1 MKIVVFDLDE
11 TLGYFVEYGIFWDC
25 LNKYFLKE
33 NYELTQNDF
42 NEILDLFP
50 EFLRPNIINILNY
63 LKNKSPL
70 TQSDFDNILD
80 LYPEFLRPN
89 IINILNYL
97 KSKKQSF
104 CCHKMMIYT
113 NNQGPQKWA
122 QQIISYFES
131 KINYKLFDQII
142 AAFKVNGK
150 KIEIFRTSH
159 DKSYNDLIRCTQIP
173 LDAEICFLDDNY
185 FPEMTHKNVYY
196 INIKPYYHDL
206 RFETMIQRFLSSN
219 LGKKL
224 IMEKDDNNIKFMNL
238 MMREFKKYNF
248 FVKNKDENE
257 NEVDKI
263 LSKEILSHLQEFFN
277 KSLKTKSRYNR
288 TKKNN
293 GNKRNKTM
301 KIKN

>member
-25 LNKYFLKE
+25 LNNYLLKE

-42 NEILDLFP
+42 NETLDIFP
-50 EFLRPNIINILNY
+50 EFLRPNIISILNY
-63 LKNKSPL
+63 LKNK
-70 TQSDFDNILD
+70 
-80 LYPEFLRPN
+80 
-89 IINILNYL
+89 
-97 KSKKQSF
+97 KQSK
-104 CCHKMMIYT
+104 CCNKMMIYT

-150 KIEIFRTSH
+150 KIEIHRTSH

-185 FPEMTHKNVYY
+185 HPEMAHKNVYY
-196 INIKPYYHDL
+196 IIIKPYYHDL

-224 IMEKDDNNIKFMNL
+224 ITEKSDNNKFINS
-238 MMREFKKYNF
+238 MMREFKRYNF
-248 FVKNKDENE
+248 FVKSKDETE

-277 KSLKTKSRYNR
+277 KTSKNKSRSNR
-288 TKKNN
+288 IKKNN

-301 KIKN
+301 KFKN

>member
-25 LNKYFLKE
+25 LNKYLLKE
-33 NYELTQNDF
+33 NYELTQKDF

-63 LKNKSPL
+63 LKNK
-70 TQSDFDNILD
+70 
-80 LYPEFLRPN
+80 
-89 IINILNYL
+89 
-97 KSKKQSF
+97 KHSK

-113 NNQGPQKWA
+113 NNQGPKKWA
-122 QQIISYFES
+122 HQIISYFES

-142 AAFKVNGK
+142 AAFKINGE
-150 KIEIFRTSH
+150 KIEICRTSH
-159 DKSYNDLIRCTQIP
+159 DKSHSDLIKCTQIP

-185 FPEMTHKNVYY
+185 YPEMSHKNVYY
-196 INIKPYYHDL
+196 INIKPYLHDL

-224 IMEKDDNNIKFMNL
+224 IMEKDDNNIKFMNS

-263 LSKEILSHLQEFFN
+263 LSKEILTHLQEFFN
-277 KSLKTKSRYNR
+277 KSLKTKSRNNR

-301 KIKN
+301 KLKN

>member
-1 MKIVVFDLDE
+1 MNKIKLFKIIKNLKSYYIRRMKIVVFDLDE

-25 LNKYFLKE
+25 LNNYLLKE

-42 NEILDLFP
+42 NETLDLFP
-50 EFLRPNIINILNY
+50 EFLRPNIISILNY
-63 LKNKSPL
+63 LKNK
-70 TQSDFDNILD
+70 
-80 LYPEFLRPN
+80 
-89 IINILNYL
+89 
-97 KSKKQSF
+97 KQSK
-104 CCHKMMIYT
+104 CCNKMMIYT

-150 KIEIFRTSH
+150 KIEIHRTSH
-159 DKSYNDLIRCTQIP
+159 EKSYNDLIRCTQIP

-185 FPEMTHKNVYY
+185 FPEMAHKNVYY

-206 RFETMIQRFLSSN
+206 RFETMIQRLLISN

-224 IMEKDDNNIKFMNL
+224 ITEKGNNIDFMNT
-238 MMREFKKYNF
+238 MMREFKRYNF
-248 FVKNKDENE
+248 TVINKDELE

-263 LSKEILSHLQEFFN
+263 LSKEILTHLQEFFN
-277 KSLKTKSRYNR
+277 KSLKNKSRYNR
-288 TKKNN
+288 TKRNN

-301 KIKN
+301 KFKN

>member
-1 MKIVVFDLDE
+1 MNKIKLFKIIKNLKSYYIRRMKIVVFDLDE

-25 LNKYFLKE
+25 LNNYLLKE

-42 NEILDLFP
+42 NETLDLFP
-50 EFLRPNIINILNY
+50 EFLRPNIISILNY
-63 LKNKSPL
+63 LKNK
-70 TQSDFDNILD
+70 
-80 LYPEFLRPN
+80 
-89 IINILNYL
+89 
-97 KSKKQSF
+97 KQSK
-104 CCHKMMIYT
+104 CCNKMMIYT

-150 KIEIFRTSH
+150 KIEIHRTSH
-159 DKSYNDLIRCTQIP
+159 EKSYNDLIRCTQIP

-185 FPEMTHKNVYY
+185 FPEMAHKNVYY

-206 RFETMIQRFLSSN
+206 RFETMIQRFISSE

-224 IMEKDDNNIKFMNL
+224 ITEKGNNIDFMNT
-238 MMREFKKYNF
+238 MMREFKRYNF
-248 FVKNKDENE
+248 TVINKDEVE

-263 LSKEILSHLQEFFN
+263 LSKEILTHLQEFFN
-277 KSLKTKSRYNR
+277 KSLKNKSRYNR
-288 TKKNN
+288 TKRNN

-301 KIKN
+301 KFKN

>member
-63 LKNKSPL
+63 LKNK
-70 TQSDFDNILD
+70 
-80 LYPEFLRPN
+80 
-89 IINILNYL
+89 
-97 KSKKQSF
+97 KQSK
-104 CCHKMMIYT
+104 CCNKMMIYT

-150 KIEIFRTSH
+150 KIEFFRTSH

-224 IMEKDDNNIKFMNL
+224 IMEKDDNNIKFMNS

>member
-1 MKIVVFDLDE
+1 MNKIKLFKIIKNLKSYYIRRMKIVVFDLDE

-25 LNKYFLKE
+25 LNNYLLKE

-42 NEILDLFP
+42 NETLDLFP
-50 EFLRPNIINILNY
+50 EFLRPNIISILNY
-63 LKNKSPL
+63 LKNK
-70 TQSDFDNILD
+70 
-80 LYPEFLRPN
+80 
-89 IINILNYL
+89 
-97 KSKKQSF
+97 KQSK
-104 CCHKMMIYT
+104 CCNKMMIYT

-150 KIEIFRTSH
+150 KIEIHRTSH
-159 DKSYNDLIRCTQIP
+159 EKSYNDLIRCTQIP

-185 FPEMTHKNVYY
+185 FPEMAHKNVYY

-206 RFETMIQRFLSSN
+206 RFETMIQRLLISN

-224 IMEKDDNNIKFMNL
+224 ITEKGNNIDFMNT
-238 MMREFKKYNF
+238 MMREFKRYNF
-248 FVKNKDENE
+248 TVINKDEVE

-263 LSKEILSHLQEFFN
+263 LSKEILTHLQEFFN
-277 KSLKTKSRYNR
+277 KSLKNKSRYNR
-288 TKKNN
+288 TKRNN

-301 KIKN
+301 KFKN

>member
-1 MKIVVFDLDE
+1 MNKIKLFKIIKNLKSYYIRRMKIVVFDLDE

-25 LNKYFLKE
+25 LNNYLLKE

-42 NEILDLFP
+42 NETLDLFP
-50 EFLRPNIINILNY
+50 EFLRPNIISILNY
-63 LKNKSPL
+63 LKNK
-70 TQSDFDNILD
+70 
-80 LYPEFLRPN
+80 
-89 IINILNYL
+89 
-97 KSKKQSF
+97 KQSK
-104 CCHKMMIYT
+104 CCNKMMIYT

-150 KIEIFRTSH
+150 KIEIRRTSH
-159 DKSYNDLIRCTQIP
+159 EKSYNDLIRCTQIP

-185 FPEMTHKNVYY
+185 FPEMAHKNVYY

-206 RFETMIQRFLSSN
+206 RFETMIQRFISSE

-224 IMEKDDNNIKFMNL
+224 ITEKGNNIDFMNT
-238 MMREFKKYNF
+238 MMREFKRYNF
-248 FVKNKDENE
+248 TVINKDEVE

-263 LSKEILSHLQEFFN
+263 LSKEILTHLQEFFN
-277 KSLKTKSRYNR
+277 KSLKNKSRYNR
-288 TKKNN
+288 TKRNN

-301 KIKN
+301 KFKN

>member
-25 LNKYFLKE
+25 LNNYLLKE

-42 NEILDLFP
+42 NETLDLFP
-50 EFLRPNIINILNY
+50 EFLRPNIISILNY
-63 LKNKSPL
+63 LKNK
-70 TQSDFDNILD
+70 
-80 LYPEFLRPN
+80 
-89 IINILNYL
+89 
-97 KSKKQSF
+97 KQSK
-104 CCHKMMIYT
+104 CCNKMMIYT

-150 KIEIFRTSH
+150 KIEIHRTSH
-159 DKSYNDLIRCTQIP
+159 EKSYNDLIRCTQIP

-185 FPEMTHKNVYY
+185 FPEMAHKNVYY

-206 RFETMIQRFLSSN
+206 RFETMIQRLLISN

-224 IMEKDDNNIKFMNL
+224 ITEKGNNINFMSA
-238 MMREFKKYNF
+238 MMREFKRYNF
-248 FVKNKDENE
+248 TVINKDEAE

-263 LSKEILSHLQEFFN
+263 LSKEILTHLQEFFN
-277 KSLKTKSRYNR
+277 KSLKNKSRYNR

-301 KIKN
+301 KFKN